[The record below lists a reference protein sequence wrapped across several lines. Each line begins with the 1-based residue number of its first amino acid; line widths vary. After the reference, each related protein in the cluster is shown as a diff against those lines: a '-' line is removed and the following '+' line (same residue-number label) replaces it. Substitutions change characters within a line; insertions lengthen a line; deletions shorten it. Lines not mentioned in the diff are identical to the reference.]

1 MSQVINFYPL
11 LKPLVKTW
19 VANMKKKLLDST
31 EKLATDYSETSP
43 KTEIQKTAED
53 IVDLIG

>member
-1 MSQVINFYPL
+1 
-11 LKPLVKTW
+11 
-19 VANMKKKLLDST
+19 MKKKLLDST